1 MAAGRVRGLGP
12 LGRAVA
18 VLAVDRRELELDEHH
33 VIAEAHG
40 EVEGSLA
47 GEEINN
53 LKIEK
58 KKGC

>member
-40 EVEGSLA
+40 EIEGSLA

-53 LKIEK
+53 LKE
-58 KKGC
+58 